1 MKCFVLKLSA
11 VLPEFSLGDLFKLK
25 VSSPGKRRG
34 PQITKHIT
42 LEAWIGKDKH
52 KYLRERGS
60 NGLQII
66 KDITPYRLLTELPMG
81 RIKFGQISDSL
92 I

>member
-34 PQITKHIT
+34 LQIIKHIT
-42 LEAWIGKDKH
+42 PHRLLIELTMGRINVGQISVIHEAWIGKDKDKDKH
-52 KYLRERGS
+52 KV
-60 NGLQII
+60 ND
-66 KDITPYRLLTELPMG
+66 KDKWE
-81 RIKFGQISDSL
+81 
-92 I
+92 

>member
-25 VSSPGKRRG
+25 VSSPGKRRRL
-34 PQITKHIT
+34 QIIKHIT
-42 LEAWIGKDKH
+42 LETKKVKHKH